1 MSRIGLSSDILPVG
15 CSLCATYC
23 WISSFITFMLNR
35 TTLNASTSC
44 ISLTDLLKKKTLPET
59 DFPFI
64 YIQSCIENPIKPLVV
79 NILCKIYAW
88 EQRKLGAVYRNIRNA
103 FVGTATPYYVE
114 SEEDGYFYLE
124 SNNIK
129 EGQINRNAEV
139 FINEAFY
146 QGQRDKWLHT
156 GDLVMVQSGHVG
168 HTAVIPKEL
177 DCVAAHALIMFQ
189 NSIDNINPYFTN
201 YQLQTLES
209 KKKLD
214 YITTGN
220 TIKHILASEMKQFT
234 VDFSATIE
242 EQTAISNF
250 FLTLDDAITL
260 HKRKLDGL
268 KELKRGYLQRMFPQA
283 GENVPQVRFSR
294 FTSDWER
301 TTIGKISDIVRGAS
315 PRPIQNPKWFDK
327 NSDVGWLRISDVT
340 EQNGRIN
347 HLEQKISQAG
357 QSKTRVLRTP
367 HLLFSIAATVG
378 KPVINYIKT
387 GVHDGFLIFL
397 NPKFEQEFMFQWLEM
412 FRPQWQQ
419 YGQPGSQV
427 NLNSE
432 LVKAQEVYLPAN
444 EEQTAIGDF
453 FRNLDVQIS
462 VQQQKL
468 SQLKRLKST
477 YLQKMF
483 I

>member
-1 MSRIGLSSDILPVG
+1 MRNERYPMIRFADFTDSWKARKVGEFLSESRIQGTNGKRAKKLTVKLWRKGVVAKEEVFQGSEATQYYIRKKGQFIYGKLDFLNQAFGIIPAELDGYESTLDSPAYDICNELNENFLLEYVSRKQFYLHNG
-15 CSLCATYC
+15 TIADGSRKAKRIHTD
-23 WISSFITFMLNR
+23 TFFNMSIMIP
-35 TTLNASTSC
+35 TLVEQNQIADLFRKMDRR
-44 ISLTDLLKKKTLPET
+44 IELQEDLLINLKQMKQGFLQKMFPKEGESVPEIRFPGFT
-59 DFPFI
+59 D
-64 YIQSCIENPIKPLVV
+64 E
-79 NILCKIYAW
+79 W
-88 EQRKLGAVYRNIRNA
+88 EQRKLGEVYRNIRNA

-260 HKRKLDGL
+260 HKQELDFL
-268 KELKRGYLQRMFPQA
+268 KQTK
-283 GENVPQVRFSR
+283 
-294 FTSDWER
+294 
-301 TTIGKISDIVRGAS
+301 
-315 PRPIQNPKWFDK
+315 
-327 NSDVGWLRISDVT
+327 
-340 EQNGRIN
+340 
-347 HLEQKISQAG
+347 
-357 QSKTRVLRTP
+357 
-367 HLLFSIAATVG
+367 
-378 KPVINYIKT
+378 
-387 GVHDGFLIFL
+387 
-397 NPKFEQEFMFQWLEM
+397 
-412 FRPQWQQ
+412 
-419 YGQPGSQV
+419 
-427 NLNSE
+427 
-432 LVKAQEVYLPAN
+432 KA
-444 EEQTAIGDF
+444 F
-453 FRNLDVQIS
+453 
-462 VQQQKL
+462 
-468 SQLKRLKST
+468 
-477 YLQKMF
+477 LQKMF